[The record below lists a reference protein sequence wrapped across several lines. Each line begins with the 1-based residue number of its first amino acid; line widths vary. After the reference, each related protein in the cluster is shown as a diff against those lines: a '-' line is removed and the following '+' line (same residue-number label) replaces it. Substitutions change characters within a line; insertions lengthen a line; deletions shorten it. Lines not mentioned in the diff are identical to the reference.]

1 MQTTIFLT
9 FVVSGQSNVQH
20 VFAFFHQRRMG
31 GGQHRQTFVDR
42 LMLAHFPKPEKCF
55 TKRKTF
61 PPNTNTFQ
69 HLKKRKFRKNVRI
82 LIGHRE
88 QMGKKAMGQIF
99 IVKQGG
105 MEG

>member
-1 MQTTIFLT
+1 MFYETENLPAEYEHIPT
-9 FVVSGQSNVQH
+9 
-20 VFAFFHQRRMG
+20 
-31 GGQHRQTFVDR
+31 
-42 LMLAHFPKPEKCF
+42 PEE
-55 TKRKTF
+55 
-61 PPNTNTFQ
+61 
-69 HLKKRKFRKNVRI
+69 KKKFRKNVRI